1 MTMITPTQ
9 DLKRKSDEFKGEHQ
23 RSYKEIVSFLDS
35 LKEIEYSEKAVARSE
50 MLDKI
55 FGNVSKKVNA
65 ISVAGVNG
73 KSSAISFAAKILKE
87 EGYKVGSFF
96 STHILNYNERIAT
109 NSEVIANKKFI
120 TVLSKVVSAIEENKI
135 AATSFEAMFFAALL
149 HFVEEKADV
158 VLFEVGFGGKFDATS
173 ILNPK
178 VLAITKIVQSNPD
191 VLGEDLDVTLKETL
205 DIAVENSWIVCSEQ
219 SKIILQKM
227 KDWTDN
233 KKVNWTMP
241 VRKSASLPYVFE
253 QLYGKTASLGERIA
267 KIYTEDV
274 DRRFS
279 AFLRGNLLATKR
291 GQRGRPTLE
300 AKKNAEINPVKTLKK
315 FWSDNF
321 SLMPGRFEL
330 LEKEQPAVLLDQ
342 ASNIDA
348 LESVFLGVRLLHYQ
362 RSLKDLILIVGLHS
376 YVKMLDAAKS
386 IRYLLKK
393 VSGQVIFVPLSGGIK
408 SHNVT
413 DLTNI
418 SKELGT
424 KTKCCDSFEE
434 AFKMAKKIIDN
445 REGLITIT
453 GSKNLVTEYWNYRG
467 IKK

>member
-1 MTMITPTQ
+1 MITPTQ
-9 DLKRKSDEFKGEHQ
+9 TLKRKNGDFKMESQ
-23 RSYKEIVSFLDS
+23 RNYKDIVSFLDS
-35 LKEIEYSEKAVARSE
+35 LKEIEYSEKAVERSE
-50 MLDKI
+50 KLDKL
-55 FGNVSKKVNA
+55 FGNVSKKVNV

-73 KSSAISFAAKILKE
+73 KSSTISFAAKILKE

-96 STHILNYNERIAT
+96 SSHILNYNEQIAV
-109 NSEVIANKKFI
+109 NSENIANKKFI
-120 TVLSKVVSAIEENKI
+120 VALNKVVSVVEDNKI
-135 AATSFEAMFFAALL
+135 AATSFEVMLFAALIY
-149 HFVEEKADV
+149 FVEEKTDV
-158 VLFEVGFGGKFDATS
+158 ALFEVGFGGKFDATS

-178 VLAITKIVQSNPD
+178 IVAITKIVLSNPD
-191 VLGEDLDVTLKETL
+191 ILGEDLNVSLKETL
-205 DIAVENSWIVCSEQ
+205 EIAKDNSWIVCAEQ

-233 KKVNWTMP
+233 KNVNWTMP
-241 VRKSASLPYVFE
+241 VRKSALLPYVFE

-274 DRRFS
+274 DKKFS
-279 AFLRGNLLATKR
+279 AFLRGNLLATKK

-300 AKKNAEINPVKTLKK
+300 AKKNAEMNPVKTLKK
-315 FWSDNF
+315 FWGDNF
-321 SLMPGRFEL
+321 CLMPGRFEL

-342 ASNIDA
+342 ANNIDA
-348 LESVFLGVRLLHYQ
+348 LENVFLGVRLLHYQ

-376 YVKMLDAAKS
+376 YVKMMDAAKS

-393 VSGQVIFVPLSGGIK
+393 VSGQVIFVPLPGGIQ
-408 SHNVT
+408 SHNVN

-434 AFKMAKKIIDN
+434 AFNMAKKIIDN
-445 REGLITIT
+445 REGLIAVT
-453 GSKNLVTEYWNYRG
+453 GSKSLVTEYWNYRG